1 MKIKKEYLIFG
12 GAILL
17 IIILCIIANV
27 SKSSGLGYNKDDIK
41 VNFNGEQADYI
52 ANDDADLK
60 DEQIAEQE
68 DNSTE
73 LSEVDTEID
82 TDNAE
87 DNIAETESEEV
98 VDTETTETTETD
110 STESTEQQDDL
121 LNSDSEIEPHLAL
134 DDDSIMTLVQYYV
147 CNLNDDES
155 FSVLLTNEL
164 VADRENRLNSE
175 PYSSLNGVTSLKAL
189 KKDGNFITITTKD
202 DITYKFECKY
212 TDDGSKISDIV
223 YINE

>member
-17 IIILCIIANV
+17 IIILCVIAKV

-41 VNFNGEQADYI
+41 VNFKGEQADYI
-52 ANDDADLK
+52 ANEDADLM

-73 LSEVDTEID
+73 LSEDD
-82 TDNAE
+82 TDDE
-87 DNIAETESEEV
+87 DNINETESEEV
-98 VDTETTETTETD
+98 VVDETTETTETNETD
-110 STESTEQQDDL
+110 TTEQQDEL
-121 LNSDSEIEPHLAL
+121 LDSDSEIEPHLAL
-134 DDDSIMTLVQYYV
+134 DDDSVMTLVQYYV
-147 CNLNDDES
+147 CNLNDEEG
-155 FSVLLTNEL
+155 FNALLTNEL
-164 VADRENRLNSE
+164 VLDRENRLSSE
-175 PYSSLNGVTSLKAL
+175 PYSKLNGVTSLKAL
-189 KKDGNFITITTKD
+189 NKDGNFITITTKE